1 MPRLRNSWRGAYVL
15 QLRELA
21 GILSKQRP
29 DMKILFSSGYTDDV
43 ILRHGIIERDIQF
56 IEKPYTPQNLAVKI
70 RTMLDG

>member
-1 MPRLRNSWRGAYVL
+1 
-15 QLRELA
+15 
-21 GILSKQRP
+21 
-29 DMKILFSSGYTDDV
+29 MKILFSSGYTDDV